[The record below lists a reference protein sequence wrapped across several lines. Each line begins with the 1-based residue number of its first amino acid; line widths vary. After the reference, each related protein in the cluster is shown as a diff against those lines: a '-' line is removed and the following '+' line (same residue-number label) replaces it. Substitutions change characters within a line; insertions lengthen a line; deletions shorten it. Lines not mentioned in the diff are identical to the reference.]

1 MFRVGGRFTRELA
14 KPGQFTGRERRGEM
28 GMGKVRRGGARG
40 RAEEKENI
48 EERNVSLILT
58 KISGSL

>member
-1 MFRVGGRFTRELA
+1 MKKKKGGGGGPEREN
-14 KPGQFTGRERRGEM
+14 KKEGGGGM

-40 RAEEKENI
+40 RAEEKEDV

>member
-1 MFRVGGRFTRELA
+1 MKKNKGGGEGPERE
-14 KPGQFTGRERRGEM
+14 KKKRGGKM
-28 GMGKVRRGGARG
+28 GMGKVGKGGARG
-40 RAEEKENI
+40 RAEEKEDI